1 MAAPLQARGQVIGA
15 IYVDNKIKT
24 VMFQQDELDL
34 LEAFATQAAVAIE
47 NARLYSQTD
56 QALAERVDEL
66 QTMQQI
72 DRELNLSLDF
82 ERVLGLTLDWA
93 KRSTGAG
100 SGWIAVLETE
110 ADKRGL
116 HIIAG
121 TDAGK
126 QLQLDSPYIQQALA
140 TIEPLSLTDGEA
152 GPWQLVAPVRREEEA
167 VGLIGLT
174 RTGSAFSEDASSSLA
189 RLADHAASAICNA
202 RLYDQ
207 VIAAN
212 EAKSHFVS
220 IVTHELRIP
229 MTSIKGYTD
238 ILNTGAVGEINE
250 QQQQFLQ
257 IIRNNVDRMAA
268 LISDLSDISRI
279 ESGLFSLEM
288 ATVDLVECIEE
299 TMQALRPQLE
309 SRSQSCTLQDAG
321 DLPKVRTDR
330 ARLIQILTNLIS
342 NANKYTQDGG
352 QITIAAQVEDEFVR
366 IDVIDNGIGMSEADQ
381 AKLFEQFFR
390 SENNDVRNQHGW
402 GLGLHVTKRMV
413 EELGGEMRVRSKL
426 GDGSTFSFTA
436 QSVEQ

>member
-1 MAAPLQARGQVIGA
+1 MI
-15 IYVDNKIKT
+15 
-24 VMFQQDELDL
+24 F
-34 LEAFATQAAVAIE
+34 
-47 NARLYSQTD
+47 SQT
-56 QALAERVDEL
+56 
-66 QTMQQI
+66 
-72 DRELNLSLDF
+72 
-82 ERVLGLTLDWA
+82 GLT
-93 KRSTGAG
+93 
-100 SGWIAVLETE
+100 
-110 ADKRGL
+110 
-116 HIIAG
+116 
-121 TDAGK
+121 
-126 QLQLDSPYIQQALA
+126 
-140 TIEPLSLTDGEA
+140 TIEPLLLIDGEA
-152 GPWQLVAPVRREEEA
+152 GSWQLVAPIRREKEA

-174 RTGSAFSEDASSSLA
+174 RTDSAFPEDASSFLA
-189 RLADHAASAICNA
+189 RLADHAASAIGNA

-250 QQQQFLQ
+250 QQKQFLQ

-279 ESGLFSLEM
+279 ESGRFSMEL
-288 ATVDLVECIEE
+288 ATVALLECIEE

-309 SRSQSCTLQDAG
+309 SRSQSFTLQDVE
-321 DLPKVRTDR
+321 DLPNVQTDR

-352 QITIAAQVEDEFVR
+352 QIIIAAQVEDGFVR
-366 IDVIDNGIGMSEADQ
+366 IDIIDNGIGMSEADQ

-390 SENNDVRNQHGW
+390 TENNAVRNQHGW

-413 EELGGEMRVRSKL
+413 EELGGEMHVRSKL
-426 GDGSTFSFTA
+426 GAGSTFSFTA
-436 QSVEQ
+436 PSVEQ